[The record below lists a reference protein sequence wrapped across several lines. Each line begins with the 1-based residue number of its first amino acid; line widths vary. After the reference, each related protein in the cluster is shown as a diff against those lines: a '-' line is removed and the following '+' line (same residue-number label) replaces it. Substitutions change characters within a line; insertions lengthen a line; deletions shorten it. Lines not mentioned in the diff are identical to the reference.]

1 MKLIKTTVHGTGVE
15 DVRDALVRLPIA
27 EITVTEVRGH
37 RPSPSRAPSV
47 ASPGVASP
55 PDALVELVVPDE
67 TVAAVIQALTRAAR
81 TGPIGNGHV
90 SVVPLDYA
98 GNT

>member
-1 MKLIKTTVHGTGVE
+1 VKLIKTTVRGTRVE

-47 ASPGVASP
+47 ASPGESSP
-55 PDALVELVVPDE
+55 PDALIELVVPDE
-67 TVAAVIQALTRAAR
+67 TVAAVIQALTRAAQ
-81 TGPIGNGHV
+81 TEPIGNEHV

>member
-1 MKLIKTTVHGTGVE
+1 MKLIKTTVRGTRVE

-47 ASPGVASP
+47 ASPGVSSP
-55 PDALVELVVPDE
+55 PDALIELVVPDE

-81 TGPIGNGHV
+81 TEPIGDGHV